1 MNAQNVNTI
10 HDIKNAVDEIVI
22 KNGSQRILHT
32 STYLKY
38 GLHISLAFIIFDLAG
53 LILLY
58 LKYTILG
65 LIITIISNIFIWLYL
80 SYAYKNAEKDI
91 MANNKGKSHRT
102 LSHEASLRYLKKT
115 WLLPANNSIENIQII
130 DSMIKLCDYN
140 IVIRKINFINQAV
153 VISIL
158 TPLWGLIF
166 SFTTKHFSLI
176 VWVVVILSGMILSL
190 FINHAL
196 NNFNENTINK
206 DCKRYE
212 ALKGELL
219 YLKIMFLHSPKEKNK
234 RKSSTI

>member
-1 MNAQNVNTI
+1 MNTQNVNTI

-22 KNGSQRILHT
+22 ENGSQRILHT

-38 GLHISLAFIIFDLAG
+38 GLHFSLTFIISALTG

-58 LKYTILG
+58 LKYTISG
-65 LIITIISNIFIWLYL
+65 LIITITSSICIWLYL

-115 WLLPANNSIENIQII
+115 WLLPANNQVENIQII

-140 IVIRKINFINQAV
+140 IVTRKINFINQAV

-176 VWVVVILSGMILSL
+176 IWVVVILAGMILSL
-190 FINHAL
+190 FINHVL
-196 NNFNENTINK
+196 NNFNEDTINK
-206 DCKRYE
+206 SSKRYE
-212 ALKGELL
+212 VLKGELL
-219 YLKIMFLHSPKEKNK
+219 YLKITFLYSLKEKTK
-234 RKSSTI
+234 RKSGTM